1 MSEGARY
8 NGLQFQ
14 EAHKYVFRTVAR
26 GDVGMTEAT
35 IRQAYKQCA
44 LELHPDKGG
53 NAAGFAELTAYTKI
67 LFHISEV
74 GLRLYNYS
82 ELKWA
87 KDQLG
92 FAASNYSVVP
102 TEDKVK
108 RAYLTKMRGLA
119 GNNNVRCDWIYKV
132 AYHVLRDIAEAGV
145 SNIVLD
151 PFDPR
156 QSFPSQCFE

>member
-1 MSEGARY
+1 M
-8 NGLQFQ
+8 
-14 EAHKYVFRTVAR
+14 
-26 GDVGMTEAT
+26 
-35 IRQAYKQCA
+35 
-44 LELHPDKGG
+44 
-53 NAAGFAELTAYTKI
+53 
-67 LFHISEV
+67 
-74 GLRLYNYS
+74 
-82 ELKWA
+82 A

-132 AYHVLRDIAEAGV
+132 AYHVLRDIAEAGG